1 MSEELNHEQ
10 IDVKLNEMSIKEE
23 EEKEK
28 STTIEEQK
36 VENID
41 NKEEEETNADATPE
55 QNEEEEDNKKNLP
68 AFIPRKGKFYEHDD
82 RLGEEQEDANGS
94 AIETIEK

>member
-23 EEKEK
+23 EKS
-28 STTIEEQK
+28 STTEEQK
-36 VENID
+36 VD
-41 NKEEEETNADATPE
+41 NKEEEVTDAEASPE
-55 QNEEEEDNKKNLP
+55 QNEEEDKKKLP

-82 RLGEEQEDANGS
+82 RLGEEQENANGS

>member
-1 MSEELNHEQ
+1 MSEDLNHEQ

-23 EEKEK
+23 EKS
-28 STTIEEQK
+28 STTEEQK
-36 VENID
+36 VD
-41 NKEEEETNADATPE
+41 NKEEEVTDAEASPE
-55 QNEEEEDNKKNLP
+55 KNEEDEEEDKKKLP

-82 RLGEEQEDANGS
+82 RLGEEQENANGS

>member
-23 EEKEK
+23 EKS
-28 STTIEEQK
+28 STTEEQK
-36 VENID
+36 VE
-41 NKEEEETNADATPE
+41 EEKVTDAEASPE
-55 QNEEEEDNKKNLP
+55 QNEEDKKKLP

-82 RLGEEQEDANGS
+82 RLGEEQENANGS